1 MTDVG
6 MTTQAL
12 STRLRQHKLDAKS
25 EKCVISPKL
34 CQKEPPRDLKALHR
48 RLRDHPARFR
58 MVSLKTVTGTYTQ
71 AHREELKLKSKH
83 ATLKWYTFSQSNNL
97 KDWRLVIYMVLN
109 ACFIDFSNLLI
120 EIPKMTK
127 PELVNTAESLTKRL
141 RDSTLEYERLNEAY
155 DELRDYKNVLRGR
168 LQKQNG
174 TLSTSHR

>member
-1 MTDVG
+1 
-6 MTTQAL
+6 
-12 STRLRQHKLDAKS
+12 
-25 EKCVISPKL
+25 
-34 CQKEPPRDLKALHR
+34 
-48 RLRDHPARFR
+48 
-58 MVSLKTVTGTYTQ
+58 
-71 AHREELKLKSKH
+71 
-83 ATLKWYTFSQSNNL
+83 
-97 KDWRLVIYMVLN
+97 MVLN

-174 TLSTSHR
+174 AFQPHR

>member
-1 MTDVG
+1 
-6 MTTQAL
+6 
-12 STRLRQHKLDAKS
+12 
-25 EKCVISPKL
+25 
-34 CQKEPPRDLKALHR
+34 
-48 RLRDHPARFR
+48 
-58 MVSLKTVTGTYTQ
+58 
-71 AHREELKLKSKH
+71 
-83 ATLKWYTFSQSNNL
+83 
-97 KDWRLVIYMVLN
+97 MVLN